1 MMKRFISPSLMCID
15 LLNVERDVR
24 VLEAAGV
31 DYLHIDIMDNHF
43 APNITL
49 SPDFMRE
56 LRRITKIP
64 LDVHLMIEHPEQ
76 SFDRLKGCAKDD
88 IVSIHYESTVHIQ
101 RALEML
107 KALGVKVGLALNP
120 GTPLTALEELLPD
133 IDVVLVMTV
142 NPGFAGQKL
151 VPATLP
157 KIARVRK
164 MLDERGYDDILIEV
178 DGNVS
183 FENAV
188 KMHAAGAN
196 IYVAGSSSVFSDE
209 GTILDNTTK
218 MRKIISDKIR

>member
-49 SPDFMRE
+49 SHDFMRK